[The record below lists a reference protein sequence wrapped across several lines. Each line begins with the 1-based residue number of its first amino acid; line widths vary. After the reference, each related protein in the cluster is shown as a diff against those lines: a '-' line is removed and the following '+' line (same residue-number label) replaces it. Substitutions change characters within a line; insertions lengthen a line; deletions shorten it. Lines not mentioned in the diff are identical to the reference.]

1 MKKSF
6 ALLIATATVA
16 LLSRNWIQSAPLQS
30 AAAPASGLTSFRI
43 VFGEKQERTM
53 DYSGSISLTAGNLVR
68 IAPWRFFGSDAVQ
81 GADRWKLSIKRTQF
95 ESQPDEPRPLATPG
109 QMPMLV
115 PAGVVVTVDAPA
127 TAIARVVTA
136 QGPFNFRL
144 LDLQDGHPLLLRD
157 GDVTV
162 QQAPTP
168 QPVSGS
174 TDGQNDYP
182 SLAVAKNGAVWIAWQ
197 AYKDRGDNV
206 YARHSTPA
214 GWSEQFRLTD
224 DKADIFQTAVGE
236 GAQGRIWVVW
246 SERTNEDWDLYSR
259 SYDGRQWDAR
269 RKLTS
274 GDRPNIF
281 HRLVSDRSGGL
292 HLIWTGYR
300 NGQSHVFWSKQEGA
314 GWSSPVEISGPGA
327 WAPVAAADSQGNLNV
342 VWDSYRTGNY
352 DLFLR
357 RIGRD
362 GSLGAIQQVT
372 HSPRFQ
378 ANASVTVD
386 KRDRVWVAW
395 DESGSNWG
403 KDWSHEDESRSTVL
417 YSDRHIRVAVLED
430 GAWKQPAG
438 NMMAAVPL
446 RYNRYVEDP
455 RLSTDASGRIW
466 MAFQIRT
473 SSGMNRGDYW
483 CSNGRWEY
491 FLTSYE
497 GGRWTPAIAVPES
510 SSRPDGILQLTPGA
524 AGMWMAWANDN
535 RRFGPGGGFG
545 EAPNR
550 KANQEIDAASFSL
563 AGSATEPALE
573 AFLETPGGAAA
584 LPGNEAE
591 DVKRIRAYRASVAG
605 AEYRILR
612 GDFHRHTE
620 ISSDGSG
627 DGSVED
633 YFRYMLDA
641 AQMDIGTIT
650 DHNAGGDD
658 EYTWWRTEKAHD
670 IFHIRDR
677 FTPLFGY
684 ERSVNYPNGH
694 RNIVFAQRGVR
705 TLPVGREEN
714 QGTVNSGPI
723 LYPYLKQNRGI
734 CMLHSLAT
742 GQGSDYRDNDQ
753 SVEPLVEIYQG
764 YHAAY
769 EYEGGPRAETPDFQV
784 NIHGGYKPLG
794 FYWNALAKGY
804 KLGVQ
809 SSSDHISTHTSYT
822 LVYSPSVAREE
833 IVDSMRKRHSY
844 GATDNIILDF
854 RAGDNHMMGD
864 IFEASSSPKFQVKV
878 VGTAPIAKVEIIKD
892 GKFVFDT
899 QPNGVTVN
907 FSYVDANPGKA
918 ESWYYVRVTQLDR
931 NLAWS
936 SPIWVKY
943 TGR

>member
-6 ALLIATATVA
+6 ALLIATITVA

-43 VFGEKQERTM
+43 VFGEKQERSL
-53 DYSGSISLTAGNLVR
+53 DYSGSISLTAGKLVR
-68 IAPWRFFGSDAVQ
+68 ITPWRFFGSDAVQ
-81 GADRWKLSIKRTQF
+81 GADHWKLSIKRTQF

-182 SLAVAKNGAVWIAWQ
+182 SLAVAKNGVVWVAWQ

-206 YARHSTPA
+206 YARHSTPT

-236 GAQGRIWVVW
+236 GAQGRIWVAW
-246 SERTNEDWDLYSR
+246 SERTNEDWDLYAR

-300 NGQSHVFWSKQEGA
+300 NGQSRVFWSKQEGA
-314 GWSSPVEISGPGA
+314 GWSNPVEISGPGA

-386 KRDRVWVAW
+386 KRDRLWVAW

-430 GAWKQPAG
+430 GAWKQPAAS
-438 NMMAAVPL
+438 MMAAVPL
-446 RYNRYVEDP
+446 RYNRYVQDP

-466 MAFQIRT
+466 MAFEIRT
-473 SSGMNRGDYW
+473 SSGMNRGDFW
-483 CSNGRWEY
+483 ASNGHWEY

-510 SSRPDGILQLTPGA
+510 SSRPGGIFQITPGT
-524 AGMWMAWANDN
+524 AGVWTAWANDN
-535 RRFGPGGGFG
+535 RRFGPAGGF
-545 EAPNR
+545 EAAPNR
-550 KANQEIDAASFSL
+550 KASQEIDAAAFSIGVP
-563 AGSATEPALE
+563 AAEPSLE
-573 AFLETPGGAAA
+573 AFIETPGNAAA
-584 LPGNEAE
+584 LPGSEAE

-620 ISSDGSG
+620 ISGDGAG

-705 TLPVGREEN
+705 TLPVSREEN

-769 EYEGGPRAETPDFQV
+769 EYEGGPRAETADFQV

-899 QPNGVTVN
+899 QPNGVTAN

>member
-1 MKKSF
+1 MKKTLTLAIF
-6 ALLIATATVA
+6 VIAAILVG
-16 LLSRNWIQSAPLQS
+16 RRIQSAPLQTGG
-30 AAAPASGLTSFRI
+30 APATNLTSFRI
-43 VFGEKQERTM
+43 VFGEKQERSL
-53 DYSGSISLTAGNLVR
+53 DYSGSIALTAGKVAKLT
-68 IAPWRFFGSDAVQ
+68 PWRFFGTDAVQ
-81 GADRWKLSIKRTQF
+81 GDSRWKLTIKRTQL
-95 ESQPDEPRPLATPG
+95 ESQPDEPRPLATPA
-109 QMPMLV
+109 QMPMLA
-115 PAGVVVTVDAPA
+115 PAGVIVTVDAPP
-127 TAIARVVTA
+127 TTIARVSTA
-136 QGPFNFRL
+136 QGPFSFRL
-144 LDLQDGHPLLLRD
+144 LDLQDGRPLLLRD

-162 QQAPTP
+162 QLTPTP
-168 QPVSGS
+168 QQVSGA
-174 TDGQNDYP
+174 TDGQHDYP
-182 SLAVAKNGAVWIAWQ
+182 SLAVAKNGAAWIAWQ
-197 AYKDRGDNV
+197 SYKDRGDHV
-206 YARHSTPA
+206 YASHSTPT
-214 GWSEQFRLTD
+214 GWSEPVRLTG
-224 DKADIFQTAVGE
+224 DKADIFQTAIGE
-236 GAQGRIWVVW
+236 DGQGRIWVVW
-246 SERTNEDWDLYSR
+246 SERMKEDWDLYAR
-259 SYDGRQWDAR
+259 SYDGRQWDTR
-269 RKLTS
+269 RKLTA
-274 GDRPNIF
+274 GDHPNIF
-281 HRLVSDRSGGL
+281 HRLVSDGKGGL

-314 GWSSPVEISGPGA
+314 GWSSAVEISGPSA
-327 WAPVAAADSQGNLNV
+327 WAPNAAADSQGNLNV
-342 VWDSYRTGNY
+342 IWDSYRAGNY
-352 DLFLR
+352 DVFLR

-362 GSLGAIQQVT
+362 GTLGAIQQVT
-372 HSPRFQ
+372 RSPRFQ

-430 GAWKQPAG
+430 GAWKQPAAS
-438 NMMAAVPL
+438 MMAAVPL

-455 RLSTDASGRIW
+455 RLATDASGRIW
-466 MAFQIRT
+466 VAFQIRT
-473 SSGMNRGDYW
+473 SSGMNRADYW
-483 CSNGRWEY
+483 ASNGRWEY

-497 GGRWTPAIAVPES
+497 GGRWTPAIPVPES
-510 SSRPDGILQLTPGA
+510 SSRPGGVFQLAGGA
-524 AGMWMAWANDN
+524 TGVWSAWANDN
-535 RRFGPGGGFG
+535 RRFGPQVGF
-545 EAPNR
+545 EAGPNR
-550 KANQEIDAASFSL
+550 KAGQEIDAASFPL
-563 AGSATEPALE
+563 GGTTGEPALE
-573 AFLETPGGAAA
+573 AFVETPGNAAA
-584 LPGNEAE
+584 LPGSEAE
-591 DVKRIRAYRASVAG
+591 DVKRIRGYRASIAG
-605 AEYRILR
+605 TELRILR

-620 ISSDGSG
+620 ISGDGAG

-705 TLPVGREEN
+705 TLPISRDEN

-742 GQGSDYRDNDQ
+742 GQGSDYRDNDP

-769 EYEGGPRAETPDFQV
+769 EYEGGPRAETADFQV

-822 LVYSPSVAREE
+822 LIYSPSVARED
-833 IVDSMRKRHSY
+833 IVKSMRKRHSY

-864 IFEASSSPKFQVKV
+864 VFEASSSPKFQVKV
-878 VGTAPIAKVEIIKD
+878 MGTAPIAKVEIIKD

-899 QPNGVTVN
+899 QPNGVTAN
-907 FSYVDANPGKA
+907 FSYVDANPAKG

-943 TGR
+943 AGK